1 MKGKI
6 FKIGI
11 VTLILII
18 VINNV
23 LLAQQKVADIEKLMQ
38 KYYENGQFNGSVLIA
53 ENGKVIFKR
62 GYGLANIEWNVPNTP
77 DTKFRIGSITKSF
90 TAMLIMQLAEEDK
103 IHLEYKIIDYLPNYR
118 KDTGTKVTIHHLLS
132 HTSGLPNYT
141 VSPEYFSKISRLPAN
156 VDEFIKGHCENDL
169 EFEPGSRYAYSNTG
183 FFLLGAIVEKVSGKK
198 YGDVLREKIL
208 EPLNMKNTGY
218 DNNESIITKRAN
230 GYMPF
235 FKGCINAPYVDMSV
249 PFSAGG
255 MYATAEDLFLWD
267 QALYTEKLLT
277 QEFKKKLF
285 TKYTTTPEGFP
296 AFGWTKEKLPIF
308 ANGDSVYTISRT
320 GGINGFWALITR
332 VIADKHSVI
341 LLNNTARTDLDE
353 MTENILKIIYVE
365 PYDTPKKSI
374 AKAMYDRISQQN
386 IQSAIEFYHEA
397 RNHSPTDYILDE
409 SEFGLLGYNLIVVE
423 NRLDEAIE
431 VFKLN
436 TKVCPKSSMAYFYLG
451 DAYMRKGDKKKA
463 IFNFQR
469 SLELNP
475 DNIQA
480 KEMLKQLRGDKQYKY

>member
-1 MKGKI
+1 MKEKI

-11 VTLILII
+11 VTLISII
-18 VINNV
+18 VINSV
-23 LLAQQKVADIEKLMQ
+23 LFAQKKVSEIEKLVQ
-38 KYYENGQFNGSVLIA
+38 KYFENGHFNGSVLIA
-53 ENGKVIFKR
+53 ENGNVIFKR

-90 TAMLIMQLAEEDK
+90 TAMLIMQLAEEGK
-103 IHLEYKIIDYLPNYR
+103 IHLEDKIIEYLPNYR

-141 VSPEYFSKISRLPAN
+141 EFPEYFSKTSRLPTN

-169 EFEPGSRYAYSNTG
+169 EFDPGTKYAYSNTG
-183 FFLLGAIVEKVSGKK
+183 FFLLGAIVEKVSGKN
-198 YGDVLREKIL
+198 YSDVLRDKIL

-218 DNNESIITKRAN
+218 DDNESIITKRAN
-230 GYMPF
+230 GYLPF

-255 MYATAEDLFLWD
+255 MFATVEDLFLWD

-320 GGINGFWALITR
+320 GGINGFWGLITR

-353 MTENILKIIYVE
+353 ITENILKIIYGE

-374 AKAMYDRISQQN
+374 AKAMYDKMSQQN
-386 IQSAIEFYHEA
+386 IQSAIELYHEA
-397 RNHSPTDYILDE
+397 RNQSPSIYNFDE
-409 SEFGLLGYNLIVVE
+409 SEFGLLGFNLIVVE
-423 NRLDEAIE
+423 NRIDEAIE

-436 TKVCPKSSMAYFYLG
+436 TEAYPKSFMAYFYLG
-451 DAYMRKGDKKKA
+451 DAYMRKGDKEKA
-463 IFNFQR
+463 ILNLER

-475 DNIQA
+475 DNNQA
-480 KEMLKQLRGDKQYKY
+480 KEMLKRLRRNKQ